1 MKQLLLTILLATL
14 AASSSWADEMAD
26 RAAASREAS
35 TKLLKALKSE
45 VEKAVQT
52 GGPMHA
58 VAVCNEKAPKITRQ
72 VSLDAGW
79 EVGRTSLKLRN
90 PDNAPD
96 AWEQKVLEDFERRKA
111 AGENLKTM
119 EFHEVVEKDGKSYF
133 RYMKAIPLF
142 GVCVN
147 CHGARINPKL
157 SEKIYELYPSD
168 KARGFIPGDLR
179 GAFTVKQ
186 PM

>member
-1 MKQLLLTILLATL
+1 MKRLVMTTLLASL
-14 AASSSWADEMAD
+14 IAAPAVADDLQD

-35 TKLLKALKSE
+35 EILLKALKSE

-58 VAVCNEKAPKITRQ
+58 VSVCNENAPQITRQ

-79 EVGRTSLKLRN
+79 DVGRTSLKVRN
-90 PDNAPD
+90 PKNAPD
-96 AWEQKVLEDFERRKA
+96 VWERKVLEDFESRKA
-111 AGENLKTM
+111 AGETLKNM
-119 EFHEVVEKDGKSYF
+119 EYYEVVEEDGTQSF

-147 CHGARINPKL
+147 CHGSKIRPKI
-157 SEKIYELYPSD
+157 SAKIYKFYPED
-168 KARGFIPGDLR
+168 KARGFKPGDLR

>member
-1 MKQLLLTILLATL
+1 MKRLAMTTLLTSLIAAPALADDMQDRADASR
-14 AASSSWADEMAD
+14 AASE
-26 RAAASREAS
+26 
-35 TKLLKALKSE
+35 TLLRALKSE

-58 VAVCNEKAPKITRQ
+58 ISVCNEKAPQITRQ

-79 EVGRTSLKLRN
+79 DVGRTSLKVRN
-90 PDNAPD
+90 PKNTPD
-96 AWEQKVLEDFERRKA
+96 AWERKVLEDFESRKA
-111 AGENLKTM
+111 AGGNLKAM
-119 EFHEVVEKDGKSYF
+119 EHYEVVEEDGKKSF

-147 CHGARINPKL
+147 CHGSKIRPNISAKL
-157 SEKIYELYPSD
+157 YELYPED
-168 KARGFIPGDLR
+168 TARGFKPGDLR

>member
-1 MKQLLLTILLATL
+1 MKRLVMTALLTSLI
-14 AASSSWADEMAD
+14 AAPALADELQD
-26 RAAASREAS
+26 RAAASRHAS
-35 TKLLKALKSE
+35 ETLLKALKSE

-58 VAVCNEKAPKITRQ
+58 VSVCNEKAPKITRQ

-79 EVGRTSLKLRN
+79 DVGRTSLKYRN
-90 PDNAPD
+90 PKNAPD
-96 AWEQKVLEDFERRKA
+96 AWERRTLQDFESRKA
-111 AGENLKTM
+111 AGESLKTM
-119 EFHEVVEKDGKSYF
+119 EHYEVVEEDGTKSF

-147 CHGARINPKL
+147 CHGSKIRPNISAKL
-157 SEKIYELYPSD
+157 YELYPED
-168 KARGFIPGDLR
+168 KARGFKPGDLR

-186 PM
+186 PL